1 MTAAAEPAERGTTR
15 VADRVVRR
23 IAGRAAARALGPGG
37 EVLRVSA
44 EAGDGGSWRL
54 RLDVA
59 LAYPVRLEAA
69 GERLQ
74 EEVTA
79 RTAELTGLRVGRTE
93 VRIGRLDPRAAAVPG
108 PRTEADTAAAE
119 AGAARRRSRRPWSER
134 RVPAAVLAAGGAA
147 LCGLLLTDV
156 VAVALGGTA
165 AGARTRLLQWASDQE
180 PGGTAVTVGGLVAVV
195 AGLWLLLAGL
205 TPGLRGRL
213 AMADAADGTRAALDR
228 AAAGALVHQGA
239 AEVPGVSRV
248 RVRVGRGGT
257 AVRATVGFGDLDEA
271 REGVARAVAEVVDRL
286 GLARPPRIRVRVSP
300 DPHWRAPGSGTA
312 GPPEIEAAAEA
323 VTVAAADEPSG
334 TAPTAPSERE
344 KENADAPAA

>member
-23 IAGRAAARALGPGG
+23 IAGRAAAQALGPGG

-44 EAGDGGSWRL
+44 EAKGGGSWRL

-59 LAYPVRLEAA
+59 LAYPVRLETA
-69 GERLQ
+69 GARLQ
-74 EEVTA
+74 EEVSA
-79 RTAELTGLRVGRTE
+79 RTAELTGLKIGPAE
-93 VRIGRLDPRAAAVPG
+93 VRISRLDPSRGTGVPG
-108 PRTEADTAAAE
+108 PRTEADAAAGE
-119 AGAARRRSRRPWSER
+119 AGAPRRRSRRPWSER

-147 LCGLLLTDV
+147 LCGLLLADL

-165 AGARTRLLQWASDQE
+165 AGARTRLLEWVSEQAA
-180 PGGTAVTVGGLVAVV
+180 GGTAVTVGGVVAVV

-213 AMADAADGTRAALDR
+213 AMTDAADGTRAALDR
-228 AAAGALVHQGA
+228 SAVGALVHHGA

-248 RVRVGRGGT
+248 RVRVGRGAT

-271 REGVARAVAEVVDRL
+271 RKGVARAVAEVVDRL
-286 GLARPPRIRVRVSP
+286 GPARPPRIRVRVSP
-300 DPHWRAPGSGTA
+300 DAHWRAPGSGTA
-312 GPPEIEAAAEA
+312 RLPVTEAAAG
-323 VTVAAADEPSG
+323 EPSD
-334 TAPTAPSERE
+334 TAPTAPSERG